1 MLRFAPLLLLLIAV
15 PASGTDMASVEAII
29 NSCQKGQICSCP
41 RAKIARIDKSACGP
55 EPEWISDANSLV
67 IDGHGN
73 AKKFDKYNKCLDEL
87 FDANIKIDKYND
99 IFERCQ
105 HPEASDGKTRF
116 TNLPARPSY
125 SGDGKTLNEQV
136 QDVKAAERAQE
147 QALREQEAAR
157 QAEQDRAYAA
167 AHPSAA
173 PQQQQPAGLMTD
185 DGRHIIQCLRG
196 IGGNPNHLVCL
207 TVEPSTQ
214 SADNTTV
221 NGLQAGVT
229 GNQIIY
235 GNLTRPYAGALRPY
249 P

>member
-1 MLRFAPLLLLLIAV
+1 
-15 PASGTDMASVEAII
+15 
-29 NSCQKGQICSCP
+29 
-41 RAKIARIDKSACGP
+41 
-55 EPEWISDANSLV
+55 
-67 IDGHGN
+67 
-73 AKKFDKYNKCLDEL
+73 
-87 FDANIKIDKYND
+87 
-99 IFERCQ
+99 
-105 HPEASDGKTRF
+105 
-116 TNLPARPSY
+116 
-125 SGDGKTLNEQV
+125 
-136 QDVKAAERAQE
+136 
-147 QALREQEAAR
+147 
-157 QAEQDRAYAA
+157 
-167 AHPSAA
+167 
-173 PQQQQPAGLMTD
+173 MTD